1 MNPYETDQD
10 EVPPPPATLDSVP
23 PERGPLR
30 PKLSPVATGLSAGV
44 LLACLSFYGWLQV
57 SVPPLERVPTPERAL
72 SLMVG
77 RTLDLEDALT
87 RLPAWE
93 RWLYRMT
100 TDSGPD
106 ELRQAITWYEELA
119 TARPHPLIHLQLAIL
134 QAEGGRLDEVRREAT
149 AWAARRDPYPT
160 LAHLL
165 RAAYLEPRLDPASG
179 PLLQAELAEAL
190 PAGWFYDRIA
200 MSLAM
205 RSGDHPR
212 VSATRDALA
221 RRGDALVQ
229 RTRAFAVL
237 EWGVF
242 LLSLAAW
249 RWMWGRR
256 HGGPASIRV
265 GSAPIPPRWRGWDGV
280 AVLVQG
286 GALGGVLTLGF
297 LLWADLPPQVLA
309 AISIPLANLP
319 VLLLARR
326 YLLGGEAQGF
336 RSGLGLWPLA
346 GTWGRLGL
354 AVMAAVG
361 AGLVGEWGVGMAAD
375 QFDLSDHW
383 TEWFDSDLVWGS
395 PGIVALTILQYVV
408 LAPTFEEL
416 VFRGLLFGTLRRKF
430 RWGTAAV
437 ISAAIFALAHRYG
450 LLGFAGVL
458 WSGVI
463 WAWAYEK
470 TGSLLPGMLAHAVNN
485 LMVCLSV
492 LFLLRY

>member
-10 EVPPPPATLDSVP
+10 EFPTPPAALDSVP
-23 PERGPLR
+23 PDRGPLR
-30 PKLSPVATGLSAGV
+30 PQLSPVVTGLSAV
-44 LLACLSFYGWLQV
+44 ILLACLTLYGWLHL

-93 RWLYRMT
+93 RWFYRMT

-106 ELRQAITWYEELA
+106 ELKQAITWYEELA
-119 TARPHPLIHLQLAIL
+119 AARPHPLIHLQLAIL
-134 QAEGGRLDEVRREAT
+134 QAEAGRLDEVRKKT
-149 AWAARRDPYPT
+149 KAWSARPDPYPT

-165 RAAYLEPRLDPASG
+165 RAAYLEPRLDPAAG
-179 PLLQAELAEAL
+179 VLFQAELAETV
-190 PAGWFYDRIA
+190 PAGWFHDR
-200 MSLAM
+200 LAINVAT
-205 RSGDHPR
+205 RSGDR
-212 VSATRDALA
+212 ALLSRTRDAMTA
-221 RRGDALVQ
+221 RGDLLVR

-237 EWGVF
+237 EWGV
-242 LLSLAAW
+242 LLLGLAAC
-249 RWMWGRR
+249 RWMWSRR
-256 HGGPASIRV
+256 HAEPASFRV

-297 LLWADLPPQVLA
+297 LLWVELPPSVLA

-319 VLLLARR
+319 VLLLAHR
-326 YLLGGEAQGF
+326 YLFGGETPGL

-346 GTWGRLGL
+346 GAWGRLGL
-354 AVMAAVG
+354 AVVAVVA
-361 AGLVGEWGVGMAAD
+361 AGLVGEWGIGLAAD

-437 ISAAIFALAHRYG
+437 ISSAIFAIAHGYG
-450 LLGFAGVL
+450 LLGFAGVF

-492 LFLLRY
+492 LLLLRY